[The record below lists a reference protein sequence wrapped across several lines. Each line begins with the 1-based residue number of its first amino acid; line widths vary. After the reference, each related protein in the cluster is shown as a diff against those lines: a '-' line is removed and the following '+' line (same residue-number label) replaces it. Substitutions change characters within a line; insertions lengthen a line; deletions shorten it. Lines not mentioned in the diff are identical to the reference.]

1 MKSFWDFLPFK
12 IKSILSRVT
21 PLALFDSLCLPHQ
34 TPLSALLSMLPLK
47 LSSDG
52 ALPCTA
58 ASLSSVILKV
68 HSCAWNILPSILLD
82 FEELFFFKFNL
93 LKKNIP

>member
-12 IKSILSRVT
+12 IKSILSSVT

-47 LSSDG
+47 LSSDR
-52 ALPCTA
+52 ALPCTV
-58 ASLSSVILKV
+58 ASLSSVILNI
-68 HSCAWNILPSILLD
+68 HSCAWNILPSILLLD
-82 FEELFFFKFNL
+82 FEELFFFNL
-93 LKKNIP
+93 IY